1 MDKRTKDI
9 VVATVA
15 VGTAVIFVYY
25 ALAGRSP
32 KVNLDTYTV
41 LGTVTAEESARLA
54 GNKGQVLMMIPD
66 TGPNKNPSVEAE
78 VKAFEQALKK
88 QKGMST
94 VAERVEATAMT
105 MMATG
110 GGVPVEQFF
119 KGLEKHKG
127 VAVLALFFAFPDLG
141 DAELEIFKKYGVK
154 TIVVSSPRSNYKRF
168 LDQGAIQLVISP
180 RQDTPPATTQ
190 PPRTIRERFDQDF
203 VILASEQAAR

>member
-1 MDKRTKDI
+1 
-9 VVATVA
+9 
-15 VGTAVIFVYY
+15 
-25 ALAGRSP
+25 
-32 KVNLDTYTV
+32 
-41 LGTVTAEESARLA
+41 
-54 GNKGQVLMMIPD
+54 MMIPD

-190 PPRTIRERFDQDF
+190 PPRTIRERFEQDF